1 MLHLQ
6 ERTKPVRTSR
16 TKKKSVVQLFSHKT
30 LQVIRFTVC
39 PSQCDV
45 SALPFRKVKA
55 KASA

>member
-6 ERTKPVRTSR
+6 ERTKLVRTSR
-16 TKKKSVVQLFSHKT
+16 TQKMPCPTFFPHKS

-55 KASA
+55 KARA